1 MRERRALAGEILT
14 YAKPPVDDDVV
25 YIHVSAEGTIEGALR
40 RKEFVR
46 AYHPIGLAGSRR
58 TAIAWTTSASAVSV
72 IEMVR
77 DSRLPAKGLLK
88 QEQIPLAPFLET
100 KAGRLLAANNRD

>member
-1 MRERRALAGEILT
+1 M
-14 YAKPPVDDDVV
+14 V
-25 YIHVSAEGTIEGALR
+25 YVHVSAEGTVDGGLR

-46 AYHPIGLAGSRR
+46 AYDVTEVAGARR

-77 DSRLPAKGLLK
+77 DGSLPARGFLK
-88 QEQIPLAPFLET
+88 QEEIPLAPFFT
-100 KAGRLLAANNRD
+100 TRAGRLFNGEVP